1 MWHFIKFLLLSLI
14 TFGIYP
20 LYFYVT
26 RQERTNELLEEILEK
41 LKKKNLIITRIAQGV
56 PAGGDLNYVDNNTLR
71 RAISFRTELKWNHE
85 Y

>member
-1 MWHFIKFLLLSLI
+1 MGHFIKFLLLSVI

-41 LKKKNLIITRIAQGV
+41 LKKK
-56 PAGGDLNYVDNNTLR
+56 
-71 RAISFRTELKWNHE
+71 
-85 Y
+85 

>member
-26 RQERTNELLEEILEK
+26 SQEKTNDLLEEILEK
-41 LKKKNLIITRIAQGV
+41 LKEK
-56 PAGGDLNYVDNNTLR
+56 
-71 RAISFRTELKWNHE
+71 
-85 Y
+85 